1 MRKHPGSVSPLL
13 YVILACG
20 LLMRAFASPSIP
32 AGTPIN
38 VRIDQKLSS
47 EVSRPG
53 DVFTGTLAQPLSVN
67 GATFPKGTVV
77 RGQVIAAKKSGRLS
91 DPGELELT
99 LTSIGSGSHTTNIAS
114 QTFLI
119 KGESHTRS
127 NVGKI
132 GGSSAAGAIIGGI
145 ADGGKGAVIGAGVG
159 AGAGTAVAAAT
170 GKKPAVVEP
179 EAVLV
184 FLSNGPANNSYS
196 QPPPVRQEYDGG
208 HNYRESDV
216 HRGRSH
222 HDDDDDDDDDNDRDE
237 HGRYSEAD
245 DRRGSDRNDGY
256 IFGVRDREVLEAC
269 LSDYQFESLPPG
281 IQKKLERGGTLP
293 PGQAKKLHALPSG
306 CTARLPRL
314 PRDVVRII
322 LGDRVILLDRNNR
335 ILDIFFFER

>member
-1 MRKHPGSVSPLL
+1 MRKHAGSFSLLL
-13 YVILACG
+13 YVIFACTFPV
-20 LLMRAFASPSIP
+20 RVSASPSIP
-32 AGTPIN
+32 AGIPIN

-47 EVSRPG
+47 ETSRPG

-67 GATFPKGTVV
+67 GAMFPRGTAV

-99 LTSIGSGSHTTNIAS
+99 LTSIGSGSHATNLAS
-114 QTFLI
+114 QPFLI
-119 KGESHTRS
+119 KGESHSRS

-145 ADGGKGAVIGAGVG
+145 ADGGKGAMIGAGVG

-184 FLSNGPANNSYS
+184 FLSNGPGNNSYS
-196 QPPPVRQEYDGG
+196 QPSPVRQEYDRG
-208 HNYRESDV
+208 HNYRESEV

-222 HDDDDDDDDDNDRDE
+222 HDDDDDDEDDDRDD
-237 HGRYSEAD
+237 HGRYSGAD
-245 DRRGSDRNDGY
+245 DRRSSGRNDGY
-256 IFGVRDREVLEAC
+256 IFGERDRDVLETC

-293 PGQAKKLHALPSG
+293 PGQAKRLHALPSG
-306 CTARLPRL
+306 CTARLSRP